1 MTPIDPEPFGHDQ
14 DQAAALAE
22 RVCEAHER
30 GAPLRI
36 LGGDSKSF
44 LGLSVSGTPLDVTG
58 HCGIVHYDPV
68 ELILTARTGTP
79 LARIEAA
86 LADSGQ
92 FLPFE
97 PPHFATTATLGGCIA
112 AGLSGPRRPWSGAVR
127 DFVLGVRC
135 IGHDGVIRRFG
146 GEVMKNVAGYDV
158 SRLMVGAFG
167 TLGVL
172 TEVSLKVLPRPRAS
186 ATIRLELALPE
197 ALRQLADWGREP
209 LPISGA
215 AWLEGRLH
223 LRLEGGTGSVQGA
236 LVRLGGEEIDAE
248 FWTLLREQ
256 RHPFF
261 SAEDPRPLWRLSVPM
276 QTPPLVLDGDW
287 LVDWAGAQRWLRSSA
302 SAVEIRAAAENAG
315 GHASCFTPGVAEPFH
330 PLQPIVLHYHRQLKQ
345 QFDPRGIFNPGRMYG
360 DL

>member
-1 MTPIDPEPFGHDQ
+1 MTPAASSPIPDQ
-14 DQAAALAE
+14 DLAAALAE
-22 RVCEAHER
+22 RVAEAQEQ
-30 GAPLRI
+30 GEPLRI
-36 LGGDSKSF
+36 TGGNSKHF
-44 LGLSVSGTPLDVTG
+44 LGLPVSGTPLDVTG

-79 LARIEAA
+79 LARVEAA
-86 LADSGQ
+86 LAEAGQ

-97 PPHFATTATLGGCIA
+97 PPHFAGTATLGGCVA

-186 ATIRLELALPE
+186 ATIRIPLDLPE
-197 ALRQLADWGREP
+197 TLRRLADWGRQP

-215 AWLEGRLH
+215 AWLAGWLH
-223 LRLEGGTGSVQGA
+223 LRLEGGAGSVQGA
-236 LVRLGGEEIDAE
+236 LAQLGGEEIAAD
-248 FWTLLREQ
+248 FWTALREQ
-256 RHPFF
+256 QHAFF
-261 SAEDPRPLWRLSVPM
+261 TAEDPRPLWRLSVPL
-276 QTPPLVLDGDW
+276 QTPPLALDGDW
-287 LVDWAGAQRWLRSSA
+287 WVDWAGAQRWLRSSA
-302 SAVEIRAAAENAG
+302 PAAHIRTVTGQAG
-315 GHASCFTPGVAEPFH
+315 GHASCFTPGAAEPFH
-330 PLQPIVLHYHRQLKQ
+330 PLQPILARYHRQLKQ